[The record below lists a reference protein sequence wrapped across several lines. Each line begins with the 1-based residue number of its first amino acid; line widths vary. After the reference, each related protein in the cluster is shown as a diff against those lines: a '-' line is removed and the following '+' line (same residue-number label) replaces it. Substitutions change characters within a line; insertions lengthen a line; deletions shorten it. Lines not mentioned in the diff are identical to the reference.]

1 MIYPVP
7 SFEDERRAELFL
19 HEASIAYETDIIA
32 GRPAGD
38 SKTALMSAM
47 EHLNQI
53 RFSREQ
59 AALKEVIRS
68 V

>member
-7 SFEDERRAELFL
+7 SSEDERQAERFL
-19 HEASIAYETDIIA
+19 DEASAAYEADIIA
-32 GRPAGD
+32 GRPADD
-38 SKTALMSAM
+38 SKTVLMSAM